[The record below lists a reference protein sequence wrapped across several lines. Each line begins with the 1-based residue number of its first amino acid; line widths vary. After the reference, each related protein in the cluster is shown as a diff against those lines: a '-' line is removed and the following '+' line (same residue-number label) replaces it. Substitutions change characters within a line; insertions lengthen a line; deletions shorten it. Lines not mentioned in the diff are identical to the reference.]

1 METRSIA
8 TSFIITWARGGRG
21 RQRSEGEKR
30 RMTHMRGASLD
41 CGGEVLSS
49 VNRACD
55 SRLCDILS
63 VDGYH
68 YNDDEWDADPERG
81 YRDDIRCL
89 QMR

>member
-21 RQRSEGEKR
+21 RQRSGESEEMDDSQARGKFGLR
-30 RMTHMRGASLD
+30 R
-41 CGGEVLSS
+41 EVLSS

-63 VDGYH
+63 VDGWH
-68 YNDDEWDADPERG
+68 YNDGEWDADPKRG